1 MSLTLN
7 ASRSALLSAL
17 SDAASTRD
25 RNPANPIYNAVLLTF
40 EKNNI
45 SVRAIS
51 QSGSVRILC
60 VGNGSGSACFNP
72 DELIAWLKVCS
83 DDVVRLEDADNE
95 RIEAKCGKSSRKIA
109 CVPPST
115 FPVPRDED
123 TKPAFTINGGT
134 LVGMLAKAAVATDP
148 SDSARGLD
156 LVFAEYGD
164 GTVMFTGASTIRL
177 IRSCSAVETSS
188 SGSFTMAPVAVA
200 TIRKI
205 HKDSDSSV
213 TVSVGSTGY
222 SVDSG
227 DVSMHFR
234 MSNHTYVDYR
244 QFIPKQNKYHAKM
257 GREHMVGV
265 MLRMAAGA
273 DSGKPVMTRLS
284 FGENEMEA
292 IHYTDNG
299 RAVETAP
306 FGVDG
311 GSAEITVNAVSMAEV
326 LRVMDYDDVVFG
338 FYMESS
344 DPSKAW
350 NTPCILA
357 PSEKPEGYDDIYLV
371 MPVTPITERK

>member
-40 EKNNI
+40 EKNNV

-51 QSGSVRILC
+51 QSGSVRIMC

-123 TKPAFTINGGT
+123 TKPAFTANGKAMVEAITAAAVCMTTDKYGMEAIHVECGPGIIMFTGT
-134 LVGMLAKAAVATDP
+134 DGRRLARISAPADIADPCSFDLSPAAVAN
-148 SDSARGLD
+148 
-156 LVFAEYGD
+156 
-164 GTVMFTGASTIRL
+164 
-177 IRSCSAVETSS
+177 
-188 SGSFTMAPVAVA
+188 
-200 TIRKI
+200 IRKI
-205 HKDSDSSV
+205 HKDTDADV
-213 TVSVGSTGY
+213 KVSVGSTGY

-234 MSNHTYVDYR
+234 KCDVEFPDYR
-244 QFIPKQNKYHAKM
+244 SLIPKRHRYSVKM
-257 GREHMVGV
+257 GREQMVGA
-265 MLRMAAGA
+265 MLRMSVGVDAGKVA
-273 DSGKPVMTRLS
+273 ETRLA
-284 FGENEMEA
+284 FTDGEVEITRHTE
-292 IHYTDNG
+292 HG

-306 FGVDG
+306 FGMEGG
-311 GSAEITVNAVSMAEV
+311 GSSELTINAVYMAEL
-326 LRVMDYDDVVFG
+326 LRTMTGDDVVFH
-338 FYMESS
+338 FYNPGG
-344 DPSKAW
+344 DDSKAW
-350 NTPCILA
+350 SYPCLIEPA
-357 PSEKPEGYDDIYLV
+357 EKPENYSDIYLI
-371 MPVTPITERK
+371 MPIAPIAERK